1 MSTDIVLLSLSNW
14 TESHISAIY
23 KATTQS
29 DTSNALDNF
38 LEKNADITVNGKKIS
53 RDDFGKEL
61 QSEKFLEVGAIVTFN
76 NIVEVPADKSAPV
89 LVIYLYF
96 HFKFRI
102 NWSFLWL
109 SFRQGRLEL
118 SSPLPLQK
126 LSGSEMRLWPIKSSR
141 LSMLCMFLTW
151 TVVQPFCWR
160 IFSSIEQDPSI
171 PVPPPSPIHG
181 FSDRRR
187 VKELNLVITD
197 TPVPFGPI

>member
-89 LVIYLYF
+89 LVNYLYF

-102 NWSFLWL
+102 N
-109 SFRQGRLEL
+109 
-118 SSPLPLQK
+118 
-126 LSGSEMRLWPIKSSR
+126 
-141 LSMLCMFLTW
+141 
-151 TVVQPFCWR
+151 
-160 IFSSIEQDPSI
+160 
-171 PVPPPSPIHG
+171 
-181 FSDRRR
+181 
-187 VKELNLVITD
+187 
-197 TPVPFGPI
+197 